1 LYSELSRSIAS
12 TGHPLVRGGASHFP
26 ALLQPL
32 LTAPAWFADDV
43 ATAYRLAQAIDA
55 TVMALAAIPV
65 YVLARR
71 LALGHGWAPAAA
83 AFTRRLRVQLPVL
96 GALGVAALAAAAVGP
111 GRGLGYYRGA
121 LGVHVDPVAAA
132 TSAGRNL
139 FVLAL
144 ACGWVIVPGALVGFA
159 TARSR

>member
-1 LYSELSRSIAS
+1 PDEYLYSELSRSIAS
-12 TGHPLVRGGASHFP
+12 TGHPLVRGAASHFP

-71 LALGHGWAPAAA
+71 LALGNGW
-83 AFTRRLRVQLPVL
+83 
-96 GALGVAALAAAAVGP
+96 ALAAAAF
-111 GRGLGYYRGA
+111 A
-121 LGVHVDPVAAA
+121 LVVPDVFYSSFLLAEPVAYPLVLGAVAA
-132 TSAGRNL
+132 GVA
-139 FVLAL
+139 A
-144 ACGWVIVPGALVGFA
+144 
-159 TARSR
+159 